1 MFSSPSETCLIC
13 LLPLETPISQR
24 AAVRLPVITEPAS
37 SSVALIWKMKALG
50 PVAAALW
57 RVAHSPG
64 RRGAA
69 FNENIALPT
78 PYGHVKYALGSLFK

>member
-1 MFSSPSETCLIC
+1 M
-13 LLPLETPISQR
+13 ETPISQR

-37 SSVALIWKMKALG
+37 SSEALIWKMNALG
-50 PVAAALW
+50 PVAAALR
-57 RVAHSPG
+57 RVAHSLG

-69 FNENIALPT
+69 LGENIASPT